1 MEQIFDFLVVNP
13 MTNAILVLYGLFN
26 NYVLAVVAVT
36 ILIKLAT
43 LPLTLKQQVSSMKMA
58 AMQPKIKEI
67 QEKYKQDPQKM
78 QEEMRKLG
86 YNPLSGCLLLF
97 IQLPIFIGLYN
108 AITRTL
114 GVTPFNLLELGRYVY
129 GFLPNLSSL
138 VPINSQFL
146 IWDLG
151 QPDQFFVIPILV
163 VATTYFANKLMTPPS
178 TDPQMKQT
186 NQMMSLMMPLMFG
199 FFMLSAPVGLGIY
212 WLVSNLIQVA
222 QYYIMKPRIEAARLQ
237 YGLPTSGSASAAKAG
252 EAPKSAPPPVERPA
266 PPKSKA
272 RSRTVVKPAKA
283 TDEKGKS

>member
-1 MEQIFDFLVVNP
+1 MEQIFDLIVVNP
-13 MTNAILVLYGLFN
+13 MTNAILLMYGLFN

-36 ILIKLAT
+36 IIIKLST
-43 LPLTLKQQVSSMKMA
+43 LPLTMKQQVSSMKMA

-67 QEKYKQDPQKM
+67 QEKHKQNPQKM
-78 QEEMRKLG
+78 QEEMRALG
-86 YNPLSGCLLLF
+86 YNPLSGCLLMF

-129 GFLPNLSSL
+129 GFLPNVSTL

-146 IWDLG
+146 LWDLG
-151 QPDQFFVIPILV
+151 QPDQFFIIPILV

-212 WLVSNLIQVA
+212 E
-222 QYYIMKPRIEAARLQ
+222 PECR
-237 YGLPTSGSASAAKAG
+237 
-252 EAPKSAPPPVERPA
+252 
-266 PPKSKA
+266 
-272 RSRTVVKPAKA
+272 
-283 TDEKGKS
+283 